1 MSAALT
7 HSGPRIVIRN
17 GVIAVRV
24 RYGRTVD
31 LFSNVQMWLGPGSS
45 NDITIG
51 KYIDP

>member
-1 MSAALT
+1 MLTALT

-31 LFSNVQMWLGPGSS
+31 LFSNVRVWLGLSSS
-45 NDITIG
+45 NDITVIG
-51 KYIDP
+51 KVDP